1 MNANTTGRQAMR
13 KKSLYSFDSIPSD
26 MNYSEHAKKNN
37 AFDPLD
43 FFRTAGVTKTIRK
56 VQPKE
61 ILFSQGDVCKDV
73 LYLQEGEVKL
83 SVVSYAGKEAVVAI
97 LKPGDFI
104 GEGVLAGQSEY
115 GETASAL
122 TCATLIVIDRKE
134 MMQTLREE
142 HAFSDHF
149 IAHMLE
155 RNNRIKKDLIDQLL
169 NCSEKRLA
177 RILLLLAG
185 HGSMD
190 KSQCALLNVSQETL
204 AGMVGTTRSRVNF
217 FMNKFRKRGFIRYDG
232 GLQVNDSLQSVVAH
246 DQ

>member
-1 MNANTTGRQAMR
+1 MR
-13 KKSLYSFDSIPSD
+13 KRSLYSLNSFPSHI
-26 MNYSEHAKKNN
+26 NYSDNMKKDY
-37 AFDPLD
+37 AFDAQD
-43 FFRTAGVTKTIRK
+43 FFRTADITKTIRR

-61 ILFSQGDVCKDV
+61 TLFYQGDVCKDV

-83 SVVSYAGKEAVVAI
+83 SVVSYTGKEAVVAI
-97 LKPGDFI
+97 LKAGDFI

-134 MMQTLREE
+134 MLQTLREE
-142 HAFSDHF
+142 DAFSDHF
-149 IAHMLE
+149 IAYMLE

-185 HGSMD
+185 HGGMA
-190 KSQCALLNVSQETL
+190 KSQYALLNVSQETL

-217 FMNKFRKRGFIRYDG
+217 FMNKFKKLGFIHYDD
-232 GLQVNDSLQSVVAH
+232 GLQVNGSLLSVVTH
-246 DQ
+246 DR